1 MFSQDDLNFE
11 IIVADDGSRSDTAE
25 LISDYAK
32 KSPIPIKHIY
42 HEDKGFRAAEI
53 RNKAVMSCIGDYLI
67 FLDGDCIALPNF
79 ISRHKKLAQY
89 TYFVPGNR
97 ILCNQAFTQK
107 IIDQRQFIHRTS
119 LLTLV
124 IWRLQKKINRLLP
137 LIYLPFHQLRL
148 MRPNYWGGA
157 MTCNLAIWKQ
167 DFYAVNGF
175 DECFYG
181 WGYEDSDL
189 VIRLIHY
196 GVKRKEGRF
205 ALPVFHLWHQ
215 QNDRQQQEINR
226 QLLMQ
231 RVNNPNFTQAEK
243 GIKQSI

>member
-1 MFSQDDLNFE
+1 
-11 IIVADDGSRSDTAE
+11 
-25 LISDYAK
+25 
-32 KSPIPIKHIY
+32 
-42 HEDKGFRAAEI
+42 
-53 RNKAVMSCIGDYLI
+53 
-67 FLDGDCIALPNF
+67 
-79 ISRHKKLAQY
+79 
-89 TYFVPGNR
+89 
-97 ILCNQAFTQK
+97 
-107 IIDQRQFIHRTS
+107 
-119 LLTLV
+119 
-124 IWRLQKKINRLLP
+124 
-137 LIYLPFHQLRL
+137 